1 MLPKIFSRH
10 PLRIIG
16 RTLWLSAT
24 IVLVMMDYAVNV
36 SRPRESSHTA
46 RLSWMRRS
54 GRRLLRVFN
63 ADWKTSGTIPKNGL
77 LVCNH
82 LGYFDIILLSV
93 IAPGVFV
100 SKQEVKNWPV
110 FGRLARMAGTVFVRR
125 EKRSEAGRSAS
136 EITNALD
143 RGALV
148 ILFPEGTSSG
158 GETVLPFK
166 SSLLEPAVQSGH
178 ALSVGCISY
187 SLADGSVADEVC
199 YWGDMTL
206 VPHLLNLLGK
216 RGVSA
221 RVSFAAVQEPCA
233 DRKQLARQLHSEV
246 QRLKDAPAVKS
257 PQLVCM
263 PAR

>member
-1 MLPKIFSRH
+1 MLQKTFSRH

-24 IVLVMMDYAVNV
+24 IFLVMMDYAVNV
-36 SRPRESSHTA
+36 SRRRESSHAA
-46 RLSWMRRS
+46 RLSWLQRS

-63 ADWKTSGTIPKNGL
+63 ADWQTNGTIPTRGL

-82 LGYFDIILLSV
+82 LGYFDILVLSAV
-93 IAPGVFV
+93 APGIFV
-100 SKQEVKNWPV
+100 AKQEVKNWPV
-110 FGRLARMAGTVFVRR
+110 FGRLARMAGTVFVHR
-125 EKRSEAGRSAS
+125 EKRSEAGHSAS
-136 EITNALD
+136 EIKTALD

-166 SSLLEPAVQSGH
+166 SALLEPAVQSGH
-178 ALSVGCISY
+178 ALSAGCIGY
-187 SLADGSVADEVC
+187 TLTDGSVADEVC
-199 YWGDMTL
+199 YWRDMTL

-221 RVSFAAVQEPCA
+221 HVSFAAVEKPCA
-233 DRKQLARQLHSEV
+233 DRKQLAQQLHSEV
-246 QRLKDAPAVKS
+246 LRLKNSVSAS
-257 PQLVCM
+257 NS
-263 PAR
+263 